1 MAFRINFNV
10 DPKPIELRFKAMQQ
24 VPATDHSK
32 LRNRDEADQHPIGAI
47 TGLDEALKEAKE
59 AAEEAK
65 EAAEEAKEVA
75 EEAKSA
81 AGEGTG
87 TTDHALLENRD
98 APDQHPIE
106 AITGLG
112 DAIEDLEEST
122 SALSETTEVLKK
134 SIEEV
139 EPDALSNT
147 EIDDLWK
154 SIM

>member
-47 TGLDEALKEAKE
+47 TGLDEALAEAKKT
-59 AAEEAK
+59 AEEAK
-65 EAAEEAKEVA
+65 KTA

-81 AGEGTG
+81 SGGGTG

-147 EIDDLWK
+147 EIDSLWK

>member
-47 TGLDEALKEAKE
+47 TGLDEALKEAKKT
-59 AAEEAK
+59 AEEAK
-65 EAAEEAKEVA
+65 KTA